1 MVLWSTPDLKLFNK
15 ERIRREIQNSEKCT
29 KAQIAKLTSL
39 SVATCNTAINEM
51 LADHEIMKVDQEDLI
66 MGRPADRFCYNREFL
81 HVVGMS
87 LTGDS
92 KNGTIGYMIA
102 DAVGGTVREERSCP
116 KTITSGEIENL
127 IAKLLEED
135 PLIRGVSIGIPGVT
149 VDGAIE
155 RCDIES
161 MIGVYL
167 AEQLQNRFGI
177 QVDVRNDMDYIAYGA
192 YHNIY
197 QGQADMAAMY
207 FPMNSDATVGCG
219 FIINGRVL
227 EGFTKFSGELS
238 YILEGFGIS
247 RKEQFNLWTDR
258 EKLIQSVA
266 RQVLIVI
273 STVDPEEI
281 ILMGLDFTEEELEQ
295 VRTFCRNIVSE
306 SHLPKIIAIQDHHAC
321 YFSGM
326 IRAAVNQLLFPISDP
341 I

>member
-15 ERIRREIQNSEKCT
+15 ERIRKEIQNSEKST

-51 LADHEIMKVDQEDLI
+51 LTDHEIKKVDQEDLI
-66 MGRPADRFCYNREFL
+66 MGRPADRFCYNKDYL
-81 HVVGMS
+81 HVVGVS
-87 LTGDS
+87 LSGDS
-92 KNGTIGYMIA
+92 NHGKIGYMVA
-102 DAVGGTVREERSCP
+102 DAVCGMIREDTFQPHS
-116 KTITSGEIENL
+116 ITYNEMEEL
-127 IAKLLEED
+127 IGSLLHED
-135 PLIRGVSIGIPGVT
+135 NLIRGVSIGIPGVT
-149 VDGAIE
+149 VNGAVE

-161 MIGVYL
+161 MIGVHL
-167 AEQLQNRFGI
+167 AEKLEDRFGI
-177 QVDVRNDMDYIAYGA
+177 QVAVRNDMDYIAYGA

-207 FPMNSDATVGCG
+207 FPVNSDATVGCG

-227 EGFTKFSGELS
+227 EGSTKFSGELA
-238 YILEGFGIS
+238 YIFEGFGIS
-247 RKEQFNLWTDR
+247 RKEQYSLWKDR

-326 IRAAVNQLLFPISDP
+326 VRAAVNQLLFPISDP